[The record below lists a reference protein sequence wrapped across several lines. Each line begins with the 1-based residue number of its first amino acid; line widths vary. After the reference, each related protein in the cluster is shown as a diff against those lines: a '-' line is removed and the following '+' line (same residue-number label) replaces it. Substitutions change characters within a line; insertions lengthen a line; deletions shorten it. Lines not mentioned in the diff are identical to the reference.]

1 MGSHFSVI
9 RNGRLV
15 DGRQFNGTRIDIL
28 IEKDTI
34 VDVVP
39 PNSQAPE
46 NSTVIDAAGTLVLP
60 GLINAHT
67 HGDVSLAKGL
77 GDRWTL
83 ELLLNAS
90 PLTSEDFLLQDK
102 SLAAR
107 LAAVEMVLHGCTA
120 CYDLFSDFPTPSLDS
135 LEAVGKAYT
144 EVGMRVVIAPLMADR
159 TFWQAVPGMID
170 TLPRNL
176 KQKIEKI
183 VTQPGDIVI
192 NAMRDAIIKWPYA
205 QDPVYLGLAPT
216 IPYHCDAAF
225 FRSCRELAD
234 EFGVRIHSHIAESK
248 LQAIVGQ
255 QLFGCSLTEYLD
267 KLGVIS
273 SDFTAAHCVWLDTED
288 IQRLADRGACV
299 AHNPTSNLRL
309 GAGVAKTREMLNAG
323 VGIGIG
329 TDASTCSDALNM
341 FEAMRM
347 AAYVSRIH
355 QPDPEYWLSA
365 EDVLLMATE
374 GSARALG
381 LEKQIGQ
388 ISPGFKAD
396 LVFLDDTAI
405 QYTPLNNP
413 VRQVIFHENGS
424 GVRDVMVG
432 GKFVVRNH
440 RPTGLNYED
449 LRTQVA
455 EAMDRIRVKIAEK
468 KPMIRDLEP
477 LVSKF
482 CVGLS
487 STQLPINRYIGP

>member
-1 MGSHFSVI
+1 MGSQFSVI

-15 DGRQFNGTRIDIL
+15 DGRQFNGARFDIL

-34 VDVVP
+34 VEVVP
-39 PNSQAPE
+39 PDSQAPE
-46 NSTVIDAAGTLVLP
+46 NSTVIDAAGTLILP

-170 TLPRNL
+170 ALPRNL

-255 QLFGCSLTEYLD
+255 QLFGCSLTEHLD

-432 GKFVVRNH
+432 GKFVVQNH

-468 KPMIRDLEP
+468 TPMIRDLEP

>member
-1 MGSHFSVI
+1 MEPHFSVI

-15 DGRQFNGTRIDIL
+15 DGRQFNGARIDIL

-34 VDVVP
+34 VEVVP

-170 TLPRNL
+170 ALPRNL

-255 QLFGCSLTEYLD
+255 QLFGCSLTEHLD

-468 KPMIRDLEP
+468 TPMIRDLEP

>member
-15 DGRQFNGTRIDIL
+15 DGRQFNGARIDIL

-46 NSTVIDAAGTLVLP
+46 NSTVIDAAGTLILP

-120 CYDLFSDFPTPSLDS
+120 CYDLFSDFPTPSLES

-170 TLPRNL
+170 ALPRNL

-388 ISPGFKAD
+388 ISPGFKAY

>member
-15 DGRQFNGTRIDIL
+15 DGRQFNGARIDIL

-120 CYDLFSDFPTPSLDS
+120 CYALFSDFPTPSLES

-170 TLPRNL
+170 ALPRNL

-216 IPYHCDAAF
+216 IPYHCYAAF
-225 FRSCRELAD
+225 FRSCRKLAD

-299 AHNPTSNLRL
+299 AHNPISNLRL

-440 RPTGLNYED
+440 RHTGLNYED

-468 KPMIRDLEP
+468 TPMIRDLEP

>member
-170 TLPRNL
+170 ALPRNL

-432 GKFVVRNH
+432 GKFVVQNH

-455 EAMDRIRVKIAEK
+455 EAMDRIRVTIAEK
-468 KPMIRDLEP
+468 TPMIRDLEP

>member
-15 DGRQFNGTRIDIL
+15 DGRQFNGARIDIL

-34 VDVVP
+34 VEVVP

-46 NSTVIDAAGTLVLP
+46 NSTVIDAAGTLILP

-77 GDRWTL
+77 GDRWSL

-107 LAAVEMVLHGCTA
+107 LAAVEMVLYGCTA

-170 TLPRNL
+170 ALPRNL

-234 EFGVRIHSHIAESK
+234 EFGVRIHTHIAESK

-255 QLFGCSLTEYLD
+255 QLFGCSLTEHLD

-468 KPMIRDLEP
+468 TPMIRDLEP

>member
-170 TLPRNL
+170 ALPRNL

-468 KPMIRDLEP
+468 TPMIRDLEP

>member
-1 MGSHFSVI
+1 MGSQFSVI

-15 DGRQFNGTRIDIL
+15 DGRQFNGARFDIL

-34 VDVVP
+34 VEVVP
-39 PNSQAPE
+39 PDSQAPE
-46 NSTVIDAAGTLVLP
+46 NSTVIDAAGTLILP

-170 TLPRNL
+170 ALPRNL

-468 KPMIRDLEP
+468 TPMIRDLEP

>member
-1 MGSHFSVI
+1 MGSQFSVI

-15 DGRQFNGTRIDIL
+15 DGRQFNGARFDIL

-34 VDVVP
+34 VEVVP
-39 PNSQAPE
+39 PDSQAPE
-46 NSTVIDAAGTLVLP
+46 NSTVIDAAGTLILP

-77 GDRWTL
+77 GDRWSL

-90 PLTSEDFLLQDK
+90 PLTSQDFLLQDK

-107 LAAVEMVLHGCTA
+107 LAAVEMVLYGCTA
-120 CYDLFSDFPTPSLDS
+120 CYDLFSDFPTPSLES

-170 TLPRNL
+170 ALPRNL

-183 VTQPGDIVI
+183 VTQPGDIAI
-192 NAMRDAIIKWPYA
+192 NAMRDAIVNWPYA

-248 LQAIVGQ
+248 LQAIAGQ

-267 KLGVIS
+267 KLGIIS
-273 SDFTAAHCVWLDTED
+273 SDFTAAHCVWLDTAD

-309 GAGVAKTREMLNAG
+309 GTGVAKTREMLNAG
-323 VGIGIG
+323 ICIGIG

-381 LEKQIGQ
+381 LEKQVGQ

-413 VRQVIFHENGS
+413 VRQIIFQENGS

-432 GKFVVRNH
+432 GKFVVRNRH
-440 RPTGLNYED
+440 PTGLNYEC
-449 LRTQVA
+449 LRAEVA
-455 EAMDRIRVKIAEK
+455 EAMDRLQAKMDAK
-468 KPMIRDLEP
+468 KPMVANLEP

>member
-1 MGSHFSVI
+1 MGSQFSVI

-15 DGRQFNGTRIDIL
+15 DGRQFNGARFDIL

-34 VDVVP
+34 VEVVP
-39 PNSQAPE
+39 PDSQAPE
-46 NSTVIDAAGTLVLP
+46 NSTVIDAAGTLILP

-77 GDRWTL
+77 GDRWSL

-107 LAAVEMVLHGCTA
+107 LAAVEMVLYGCTA
-120 CYDLFSDFPTPSLDS
+120 CYDLFSDFPTPSLES

-170 TLPRNL
+170 ALPRNL

-183 VTQPGDIVI
+183 VTQPGDIAI
-192 NAMRDAIIKWPYA
+192 NAMRDAIVNWPYA

-248 LQAIVGQ
+248 LQAIAGQ

-267 KLGVIS
+267 KLGIIS
-273 SDFTAAHCVWLDTED
+273 SDFTAAHCVWLDTAD

-309 GAGVAKTREMLNAG
+309 GTGVAKTREMLNAG
-323 VGIGIG
+323 INIGIG

-355 QPDPEYWLSA
+355 QPD
-365 EDVLLMATE
+365 
-374 GSARALG
+374 
-381 LEKQIGQ
+381 
-388 ISPGFKAD
+388 
-396 LVFLDDTAI
+396 
-405 QYTPLNNP
+405 
-413 VRQVIFHENGS
+413 
-424 GVRDVMVG
+424 
-432 GKFVVRNH
+432 
-440 RPTGLNYED
+440 
-449 LRTQVA
+449 
-455 EAMDRIRVKIAEK
+455 
-468 KPMIRDLEP
+468 
-477 LVSKF
+477 
-482 CVGLS
+482 
-487 STQLPINRYIGP
+487 

>member
-170 TLPRNL
+170 ALPRNL

-455 EAMDRIRVKIAEK
+455 EAMDRIRVKMAEK

-487 STQLPINRYIGP
+487 SKQLPINRYIGP

>member
-15 DGRQFNGTRIDIL
+15 DGRQFNGARIDIL

-34 VDVVP
+34 VEVVP

-46 NSTVIDAAGTLVLP
+46 NSTVIDAAGTLILP

-120 CYDLFSDFPTPSLDS
+120 CYDLFSDFPTPSLES

-234 EFGVRIHSHIAESK
+234 EFGVRIHTHIAESK

-255 QLFGCSLTEYLD
+255 QLFGCSLTEHLD

-468 KPMIRDLEP
+468 TPMIRDLEP

>member
-15 DGRQFNGTRIDIL
+15 DGRQFNGARIDIL

-34 VDVVP
+34 VEVVP

-46 NSTVIDAAGTLVLP
+46 NSTVIDAAGTLILP

-90 PLTSEDFLLQDK
+90 PLTSENFLLQDK

-192 NAMRDAIIKWPYA
+192 NAMRDAIIKWPYT

-309 GAGVAKTREMLNAG
+309 GAGVAKPREMLNAG

-455 EAMDRIRVKIAEK
+455 EAMDRIRVKMAEK

-487 STQLPINRYIGP
+487 SKQLPINRYIGP

>member
-1 MGSHFSVI
+1 
-9 RNGRLV
+9 
-15 DGRQFNGTRIDIL
+15 
-28 IEKDTI
+28 
-34 VDVVP
+34 
-39 PNSQAPE
+39 
-46 NSTVIDAAGTLVLP
+46 
-60 GLINAHT
+60 
-67 HGDVSLAKGL
+67 
-77 GDRWTL
+77 
-83 ELLLNAS
+83 
-90 PLTSEDFLLQDK
+90 
-102 SLAAR
+102 
-107 LAAVEMVLHGCTA
+107 
-120 CYDLFSDFPTPSLDS
+120 
-135 LEAVGKAYT
+135 
-144 EVGMRVVIAPLMADR
+144 
-159 TFWQAVPGMID
+159 
-170 TLPRNL
+170 
-176 KQKIEKI
+176 
-183 VTQPGDIVI
+183 
-192 NAMRDAIIKWPYA
+192 MRDAIVNWPYA

-248 LQAIVGQ
+248 LQAIAGQ
-255 QLFGCSLTEYLD
+255 QLFGCSLTEHLD
-267 KLGVIS
+267 KLGIIS
-273 SDFTAAHCVWLDTED
+273 SDFTAAHCVWLDTAD

-309 GAGVAKTREMLNAG
+309 GTGVAKTREMLNAG
-323 VGIGIG
+323 ICIGIG

-381 LEKQIGQ
+381 LEQQIGQ

-413 VRQVIFHENGS
+413 VRQIIFQENGS

-432 GKFVVRNH
+432 GKFVVRNRH
-440 RPTGLNYED
+440 PTGLNYER
-449 LRTQVA
+449 LRAEVA
-455 EAMDRIRVKIAEK
+455 EAMDRLQVKMDAK
-468 KPMIRDLEP
+468 KPMVANLEP

>member
-46 NSTVIDAAGTLVLP
+46 NSTVIDAASTLVLP

-120 CYDLFSDFPTPSLDS
+120 CYDLFSDFPPPSLDS

-170 TLPRNL
+170 ALPRNL

-455 EAMDRIRVKIAEK
+455 EAMDRIRVKMAEK

>member
-255 QLFGCSLTEYLD
+255 QLFGCSLTEHLD

-288 IQRLADRGACV
+288 IQRLADRGACG

>member
-15 DGRQFNGTRIDIL
+15 DGRQFNGARIDIL

-170 TLPRNL
+170 ALPRHL

-468 KPMIRDLEP
+468 TPMIRDLEP

>member
-15 DGRQFNGTRIDIL
+15 DGRQFNGARIDIL

-468 KPMIRDLEP
+468 TPMIRDLEP

>member
-15 DGRQFNGTRIDIL
+15 DGRQFNGARIDIL
-28 IEKDTI
+28 IKKDTI

-273 SDFTAAHCVWLDTED
+273 SDFTAARCVWLDTED

-468 KPMIRDLEP
+468 TPMIRDLEP

>member
-1 MGSHFSVI
+1 M
-9 RNGRLV
+9 
-15 DGRQFNGTRIDIL
+15 
-28 IEKDTI
+28 
-34 VDVVP
+34 
-39 PNSQAPE
+39 
-46 NSTVIDAAGTLVLP
+46 
-60 GLINAHT
+60 
-67 HGDVSLAKGL
+67 
-77 GDRWTL
+77 
-83 ELLLNAS
+83 
-90 PLTSEDFLLQDK
+90 
-102 SLAAR
+102 
-107 LAAVEMVLHGCTA
+107 
-120 CYDLFSDFPTPSLDS
+120 
-135 LEAVGKAYT
+135 
-144 EVGMRVVIAPLMADR
+144 
-159 TFWQAVPGMID
+159 
-170 TLPRNL
+170 
-176 KQKIEKI
+176 
-183 VTQPGDIVI
+183 
-192 NAMRDAIIKWPYA
+192 
-205 QDPVYLGLAPT
+205 
-216 IPYHCDAAF
+216 
-225 FRSCRELAD
+225 
-234 EFGVRIHSHIAESK
+234 
-248 LQAIVGQ
+248 
-255 QLFGCSLTEYLD
+255 
-267 KLGVIS
+267 IS
-273 SDFTAAHCVWLDTED
+273 SHFTAAHCVWLDTED

-309 GAGVAKTREMLNAG
+309 GVGVAKTREMLNAG
-323 VGIGIG
+323 VGVGIG

-388 ISPGFKAD
+388 ISPGVKAD

-468 KPMIRDLEP
+468 TPMIRDLEP

-487 STQLPINRYIGP
+487 SKQLPINRYIGP

>member
-15 DGRQFNGTRIDIL
+15 DGRQFNGARIDIL

-120 CYDLFSDFPTPSLDS
+120 CYDLFSDFPTPSLDC

-170 TLPRNL
+170 ALPRNL

-468 KPMIRDLEP
+468 TPMIRDLEP

>member
-15 DGRQFNGTRIDIL
+15 DGRQFNGARIDIL

-34 VDVVP
+34 VEVVP
-39 PNSQAPE
+39 PDFEAPE
-46 NSTVIDAAGTLVLP
+46 NSTVIDAAGTLILP

-170 TLPRNL
+170 ALPRNL

-255 QLFGCSLTEYLD
+255 QLFGCSLTEHLD

-468 KPMIRDLEP
+468 TPMIRDLEP

>member
-1 MGSHFSVI
+1 
-9 RNGRLV
+9 
-15 DGRQFNGTRIDIL
+15 
-28 IEKDTI
+28 
-34 VDVVP
+34 
-39 PNSQAPE
+39 
-46 NSTVIDAAGTLVLP
+46 
-60 GLINAHT
+60 
-67 HGDVSLAKGL
+67 
-77 GDRWTL
+77 
-83 ELLLNAS
+83 
-90 PLTSEDFLLQDK
+90 
-102 SLAAR
+102 
-107 LAAVEMVLHGCTA
+107 
-120 CYDLFSDFPTPSLDS
+120 
-135 LEAVGKAYT
+135 
-144 EVGMRVVIAPLMADR
+144 
-159 TFWQAVPGMID
+159 
-170 TLPRNL
+170 L

-183 VTQPGDIVI
+183 VTQPGDIAI
-192 NAMRDAIIKWPYA
+192 NAMRDAIVNWPYA

-248 LQAIVGQ
+248 LQAIAGQ

-267 KLGVIS
+267 KLGIIS
-273 SDFTAAHCVWLDTED
+273 SDFTAAHCVWLDTAD

-309 GAGVAKTREMLNAG
+309 GTGVAKTREMLNAG
-323 VGIGIG
+323 ICIGIG

-381 LEKQIGQ
+381 LEKQVGQ

-413 VRQVIFHENGS
+413 VRQIIFQENGS

-440 RPTGLNYED
+440 RPTGLNYES
-449 LRTQVA
+449 LRAEVA
-455 EAMDRIRVKIAEK
+455 EAMDRLQVKMDAK
-468 KPMIRDLEP
+468 KPMVSNLEP

-487 STQLPINRYIGP
+487 STQLPINRYIGS

>member
-15 DGRQFNGTRIDIL
+15 DGRQFNGARIDIL

-46 NSTVIDAAGTLVLP
+46 NSTVIDAAGTLILP

-170 TLPRNL
+170 ALPRNL

-183 VTQPGDIVI
+183 VTQPGDIAI

-396 LVFLDDTAI
+396 FVFLDDTAI

-455 EAMDRIRVKIAEK
+455 EAMDRIRVKMAEK

>member
-1 MGSHFSVI
+1 MGSQFSVI

-15 DGRQFNGTRIDIL
+15 DGRQFNGARFDIL

-34 VDVVP
+34 VEVVP
-39 PNSQAPE
+39 PDSQVPE
-46 NSTVIDAAGTLVLP
+46 NSTVIDAAGTLILP

-77 GDRWTL
+77 GDRWSL

-120 CYDLFSDFPTPSLDS
+120 CYDLFSDFPTPSLES

-170 TLPRNL
+170 ALPRNL

-248 LQAIVGQ
+248 LQAIAGQ

-468 KPMIRDLEP
+468 TPMIRDLEP

>member
-15 DGRQFNGTRIDIL
+15 DGRQFNGARIDIL

-170 TLPRNL
+170 ALPRNL

-255 QLFGCSLTEYLD
+255 QLFGCSLTEHLD

-468 KPMIRDLEP
+468 TPMIRDLEP

>member
-15 DGRQFNGTRIDIL
+15 DGRQFNGARIDIL

-455 EAMDRIRVKIAEK
+455 EAMDRIRVKMAEK

>member
-120 CYDLFSDFPTPSLDS
+120 CYDLFSDFPPPSLDS

-170 TLPRNL
+170 ALPRNL

-255 QLFGCSLTEYLD
+255 QLFGCSLTEHLD

-468 KPMIRDLEP
+468 TPMIRDLEP

>member
-15 DGRQFNGTRIDIL
+15 DGRQFNGARIDIL

-120 CYDLFSDFPTPSLDS
+120 CYDLFSDFPTPSLES

-170 TLPRNL
+170 ALPRNL

-183 VTQPGDIVI
+183 ITQPGDIVI
-192 NAMRDAIIKWPYA
+192 NAMRDAIVNWPYA

-468 KPMIRDLEP
+468 TPMIRDLEP

>member
-1 MGSHFSVI
+1 MGSHFSVL

-46 NSTVIDAAGTLVLP
+46 NSTVIDAAGTLILP

-170 TLPRNL
+170 ALPRNL

-329 TDASTCSDALNM
+329 TEASTCSDALNM

-468 KPMIRDLEP
+468 TPMIRDLEP
-477 LVSKF
+477 LVSKL